1 MCELEREREREK
13 QGEMKKEE
21 GRKGE
26 REEETDFFDWW
37 ITYKTYPR
45 RTTDAQLDR

>member
-1 MCELEREREREK
+1 MCELERERE
-13 QGEMKKEE
+13 GEAGRHEE
-21 GRKGE
+21 RR
-26 REEETDFFDWW
+26 REERRKRRGDFFDWW